1 MHGPDG
7 LSQRPPQPSDK
18 VDPDADDDWI
28 DELYEFM
35 HMINSSRPQPWL
47 PILVAMFAAEVADIE
62 LPTKET
68 SPASYA
74 DVPRIL
80 QAEAEDKWVA
90 KVRLWLDSL
99 VRPSDISDSDY
110 VSFIRYAMKFF

>member
-80 QAEAEDKWVA
+80 QAEAEDK
-90 KVRLWLDSL
+90 
-99 VRPSDISDSDY
+99 
-110 VSFIRYAMKFF
+110 